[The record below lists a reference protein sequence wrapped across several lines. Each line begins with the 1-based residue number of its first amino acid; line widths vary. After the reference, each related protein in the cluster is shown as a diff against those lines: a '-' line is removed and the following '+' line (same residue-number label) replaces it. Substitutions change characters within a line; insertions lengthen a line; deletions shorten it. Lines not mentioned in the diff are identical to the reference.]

1 MTFMFS
7 AKNRS
12 RRSEIRRN
20 RPDAA
25 WADWQSLREQG
36 VPASLAIAGVFF
48 VVATAILMLRQ
59 DVVPYRPGQW
69 INHDIVSRVDFRYT
83 DPERLEARRRDAGAR
98 VPDVY
103 IPAGDVWRN
112 LEEKLLALPDS
123 LQDPEVKK
131 IFDSGAQTAML
142 RFAAGDA
149 RQDYTR
155 RISSFVDYL
164 RQKRVSANG
173 AEVPIILLPEQ
184 QWTQEARLRKPVKIT
199 DVGVVDSTRTFSL
212 ASAEFR
218 EILRAQVREQ
228 FLLAL
233 QPGIVEYAL
242 ATLGPTHTLDEAATA
257 DARQKAHDE
266 VSPSEAEV
274 RYAANQPL
282 VYKVNKEGR
291 AIDQE
296 DCQLLRAEHHAYIKT
311 LKGYRWVSRL
321 GVAGLVLA
329 ITAVLAAYISWYQP
343 RILHNHARQ
352 AAIAALLLSM
362 LLLNQIAAIGD
373 HGPLYL
379 FGLAPTLLVAMI
391 LTIAYDQRS
400 AIGIASMHALLA
412 TVALNQSV
420 IFFLVL
426 WVGVLVVC
434 FSLNDIR
441 TRSKLIEVGGVTA
454 LAMAVVTAAAGL
466 LAFDPWIV
474 IYQNCLYAGAA
485 GLGSGFI
492 ILGILPFIE
501 KTFKITTSMTLLEIA
516 DVSHPLLR
524 RLAVEAPGTYSH
536 SLQVAALAEAA
547 AEAIGGNA
555 LLCRVASYYHDVGKI
570 NKADYFCENQSGGE
584 NRHLNLSP
592 SVSLLIIIGHVK
604 DGVELAREYN
614 LPASILPFVQQHHGT
629 TLVQYFYHQARTQQ
643 EQTELDLPEVSD
655 MQYRYPGPKPRT
667 KEIAIVM
674 IADAVESAARSMT
687 EMSGAKIEGLIHD
700 IVMKRLLDGQFDEC
714 DLTMRDLETI
724 ERSLMKTLSGI
735 YHGRVAYPSMLPSKA
750 PVAEPVSSAVRSA

>member
-1 MTFMFS
+1 MFS
-7 AKNRS
+7 VKTRS

-69 INHDIVSRVDFRYT
+69 INHDIVSRVDFRYP
-83 DPERLEARRRDAGAR
+83 DPERFEAKRREAAAR

-131 IFDSGAQTAML
+131 VFDSGAQTAMS
-142 RFAAGDA
+142 RFASGEA
-149 RQDYTR
+149 RQDYTG
-155 RISSFVDYL
+155 RISRYVDFL
-164 RQKRVSANG
+164 RKYPVEVNG
-173 AEVPIILLPEQ
+173 AKLPIILLPEQ
-184 QWTQEARLRKPVKIT
+184 QWTQETKLRKPVKVA
-199 DVGVVDSTRTFSL
+199 DVGVIDSTRTFSL

-218 EILRAQVREQ
+218 EILRADAREQ

-233 QPGIVEYAL
+233 QPGIVQYSL
-242 ATLGPTHTLDEAATA
+242 LTLGPTHTRDDAATVEA
-257 DARQKAHDE
+257 GAKAADE

-282 VYKVNKEGR
+282 VYKLNKEGR
-291 AIDQE
+291 AIDQQ

-311 LKGYRWVSRL
+311 LKGYRWVSRV

-329 ITAVLAAYISWYQP
+329 ITAVLAAYIRWYQP
-343 RILHNHARQ
+343 RILRNHARQ

-362 LLLNQIAAIGD
+362 LLLNQIAAIGN
-373 HGPLYL
+373 GPITQQLYL

-420 IFFLVL
+420 TFFLVL

-454 LAMAVVTAAAGL
+454 LAMAIVTAAAGL
-466 LAFDPWIV
+466 LAFDPWSV
-474 IYQNCLYAGAA
+474 IYQNCLYACAA

-570 NKADYFCENQSGGE
+570 NKADYFCENQTGGE

-614 LPASILPFVQQHHGT
+614 LPASITPFIQQHHGT

-643 EQTELDLPEVSD
+643 EQLELDLPEVSD

-735 YHGRVAYPSMLPSKA
+735 YHGRVAYPSMLPGKTIETQPA
-750 PVAEPVSSAVRSA
+750 TSAVRSA